1 MGAFTD
7 ISSALSARLATL
19 TDSPVV
25 AWRNAKFKRAGNIE
39 FLAEFLLPADTEQ
52 AALGDTGINE
62 DIGTYQ
68 VNVNIP
74 KDVGS
79 GRAYDIADAIADHFA
94 RGLVLTSGT
103 TDIRITGGSI
113 GTELVDD
120 IFYMIPVKIRY
131 QTFTQPR

>member
-1 MGAFTD
+1 MGVFTD
-7 ISSALSARLATL
+7 ISSAFSARLSTL
-19 TDSPVV
+19 ADSPVV
-25 AWRNAKFKRAGNIE
+25 AWRNAKFTRTGKVE

-68 VNVNIP
+68 VNVNTP

-94 RGLVLTSGT
+94 RGLVLNSGT
-103 TDIRITGGSI
+103 TNIRITGGSI
-113 GTELVDD
+113 GPELVDD